1 VSRIK
6 KDATFDRLESLSD
19 LQPSDRFV
27 LLLIADREND
37 EWGYATCSVADLAAR
52 SGYDPGHIRRT
63 IGRLEAAGALTVE
76 RKPGCKHRMTVVHN
90 PAHGARGTDDAD
102 PAHGARNPAH
112 GARNPAHHARRTSYE
127 PVMNLAP
134 IGADVSPS
142 ICLQCGGEAPP
153 HKWRCTACQ
162 AVPAKRPYRRR
173 KVG

>member
-1 VSRIK
+1 MSRTK
-6 KDATFDRLESLSD
+6 KDATFDVLESLVH

-37 EWGYATCSVADLAAR
+37 QWGYATCSVADIAAR
-52 SGYDPGHIRRT
+52 SGYDAGHVRRT

-76 RKPGCKHRMTVVHN
+76 RKPGCKHRMSVVHN
-90 PAHGARGTDDAD
+90 PAHGARGTDDTD

-112 GARNPAHHARRTSYE
+112 GARTPAHGARGTSYE

-134 IGADVSPS
+134 VGADVSPAM
-142 ICLQCGGEAPP
+142 CLESGADTPP
-153 HKWRCTACQ
+153 HKWRCDACQ
-162 AVPAKRPYRRR
+162 VAPAKRPYRRR